1 MLYGK
6 KWMALS
12 LILPL
17 FLVGCAA
24 RVQVKTMEPLR
35 LEHTY
40 SVVLA
45 TSYEPD
51 RVTRDVI
58 AVMKRTMEFEDQKFT
73 PVIAEPLQLKDSP
86 HTLAELGD
94 TLFLIK
100 KVRCSPPPEAT
111 LQVDFDVLE
120 YDTSFKASRT
130 IEVVCHCPGFSPDE
144 ALEFL
149 AETAT
154 RWILEGIQGPVDA
167 FLSTGFGGLGDGG
180 AEGGEAK

>member
-1 MLYGK
+1 MMNRWVAVL
-6 KWMALS
+6 LVFS
-12 LILPL
+12 L
-17 FLVGCAA
+17 FLAGCAA
-24 RVQVKTMEPLR
+24 RVQVKTIEPLR

-40 SVVLA
+40 SIVLA
-45 TSYEPD
+45 TSYAPD
-51 RVTRDVI
+51 EVTRSVI
-58 AVMKRTMEFEDQKFT
+58 GFMKRVMEFENQEFT
-73 PVIAEPLQLKDSP
+73 PVVAEPLQLKGSSQS
-86 HTLAELGD
+86 LAGLGD

-100 KVRCSPPPEAT
+100 RMEYSPPPEAT
-111 LQVDFDVLE
+111 LRVDFDVLE

-130 IEVVCHCPGFSPDE
+130 IEVICHCPGFSPDE

-154 RWILEGIQGPVDA
+154 RWILEGVQGPVDA